1 MTIPIAVSALW
12 RAVTWNPARL
22 PDPARWRSLSVD
34 PQSSGGRQRRAGN
47 GMNRRSFIRTTALA
61 GTTAATGIPVQPA
74 AAATPAESQPAAE
87 PTQVTET
94 LARYLV
100 AARYEDLPEAAR
112 KEVARSLLNWMG
124 VAVGG
129 SRHEAVQI
137 ALAAVAPFAGPPQ
150 AALFGRTERLD
161 VLNAPLVNGI
171 ASHVFDFDDTDLTTA
186 VHPSAP
192 VAPTLLALA
201 EYRKMSGRDFVTAM
215 VLGIEAECRIMRAVT
230 PTHQDIGWHA
240 TGTAGTFGAAVAAG
254 KVLGLDETRMC
265 HAIGLAATQPVGLRE
280 MFGSMTKSFHP
291 GRAAQNGLLAAL
303 LAEKGYTSSLQGIEA
318 KRGWAN
324 VLSTARNY
332 HAITDNLGGSYEI
345 YRNSYKPFACG
356 LVVHAVIDGCIQLRN
371 ENHLTADMIDRI
383 DLGVHP
389 IVLELTSKRTPQNGL
404 EGKFSVYYAAA
415 IAIVAG
421 RAGEQQFTDAAVR
434 DPIVVA
440 LRDRVETTV
449 DPSLKQDQARV
460 KIRLKDGRVLERFIV
475 HAVGSVEVPMSD
487 AQLDAKF
494 EDLVGEILPAD
505 HMRRL
510 MALCH
515 GVEKLDDAG
524 DVARAAAA

>member
-1 MTIPIAVSALW
+1 MAG
-12 RAVTWNPARL
+12 
-22 PDPARWRSLSVD
+22 
-34 PQSSGGRQRRAGN
+34 SS
-47 GMNRRSFIRTTALA
+47 
-61 GTTAATGIPVQPA
+61 
-74 AAATPAESQPAAE
+74 
-87 PTQVTET
+87 
-94 LARYLV
+94 
-100 AARYEDLPEAAR
+100 
-112 KEVARSLLNWMG
+112 
-124 VAVGG
+124 
-129 SRHEAVQI
+129 H
-137 ALAAVAPFAGPPQ
+137 
-150 AALFGRTERLD
+150 
-161 VLNAPLVNGI
+161 
-171 ASHVFDFDDTDLTTA
+171 
-186 VHPSAP
+186 
-192 VAPTLLALA
+192 
-201 EYRKMSGRDFVTAM
+201 
-215 VLGIEAECRIMRAVT
+215 
-230 PTHQDIGWHA
+230 
-240 TGTAGTFGAAVAAG
+240 
-254 KVLGLDETRMC
+254 
-265 HAIGLAATQPVGLRE
+265 
-280 MFGSMTKSFHP
+280 
-291 GRAAQNGLLAAL
+291 

-332 HAITDNLGGSYEI
+332 HAITDNLGSSYEI

-421 RAGEQQFTDAAVR
+421 RAGEQQFTDAMVR

-487 AQLDAKF
+487 TQLDAKF